1 MLPDPPYAS
10 GNGVVKP
17 VCINVCISS
26 REISPLFSALRPEMR
41 NSSTATL
48 CARRRI
54 SSCSS
59 VGAKL
64 SMELNPF
71 NDHAIGH
78 TAAFTHGLQAVAAAS
93 TLQFVQE
100 NSSKA
105 CAGGSQ

>member
-1 MLPDPPYAS
+1 
-10 GNGVVKP
+10 
-17 VCINVCISS
+17 
-26 REISPLFSALRPEMR
+26 MR
-41 NSSTATL
+41 NCSTATL
-48 CARRRI
+48 CARLRI

-64 SMELNPF
+64 SIELNPF

-78 TAAFTHGLQAVAAAS
+78 AAAFTHGLQAVATAS

-105 CAGGSQ
+105 CARGSQGVTNGNCSTIHVDPLPIRSCLTLPGEH